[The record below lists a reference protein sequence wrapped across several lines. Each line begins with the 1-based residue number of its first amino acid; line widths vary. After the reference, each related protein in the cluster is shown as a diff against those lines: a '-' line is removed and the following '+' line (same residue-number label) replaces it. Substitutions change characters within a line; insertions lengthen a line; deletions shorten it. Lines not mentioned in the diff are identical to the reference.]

1 MAPKFRDLFKRKAA
15 EPQASP
21 QAAELFKSAQS
32 LEQRGE
38 LEQAK
43 AAYRAILESLPG
55 HWDSLNAIALI
66 ELKAGDVEGAIRA
79 YDEVLAHKDHAEGYY
94 KRANAKNRLGRWES
108 ALLDYDRA
116 IAINPGY
123 ANAYCNRGTVL
134 ERLHRW
140 GEALDSYDRAIALDP
155 GDCLAYY
162 NRGSVLKEL
171 DRLDEALVNYDRAI
185 ALKDDYAEAYIN
197 RGYVLQELER
207 HEAAVAS
214 FDRSIEI
221 KALYAEAFRGR
232 GTSLLI
238 LRRFEAAISSFN
250 KAIELNATC
259 AEAYHGRGQ
268 AEFALRQFEAA
279 ISSYDRAIALKP
291 EFNFISGARLH
302 AKAHICDWND
312 RVTDIQRI
320 IEGLR
325 ALNAVCE
332 PFAALSLLDSPELHR
347 LAAQVWVREE
357 CPPSDALGAI
367 PSRLRSTRLRIG
379 YFSPDFRTHPVSML
393 IAELFEIHD
402 RSRFEITAFAF
413 GPEANDALR
422 IRLERAFDSFIDVRT
437 QSNVEVALLTRN
449 LGIDIAVDL
458 AGFTEHTR
466 PNIFALRAAPIQVN
480 FLGYPG
486 TTGAEY
492 MDYIVADEI
501 VIPAGSRDRYSEKI
515 VYLPNSYQVNDS
527 TRRIPDQAFSRAELQ
542 LPESGFVFCCFNNNF
557 KIRADTFE
565 SWMRILTQ
573 VEKSVLWLL
582 EDNPVAPVNLREE
595 AAGRGIDPNRLV
607 FATRMPPP
615 QHLARQRAADLFLDT
630 APYNAHTTASDAL
643 RAGLPVVTL
652 IGESFA
658 GRVAASLL
666 CALKLPELI
675 TSTREEYEALAV
687 RLATDPELLG
697 RIRRKIEENRG
708 TAPLF
713 DTPLFARHLETAY
726 LNIFDRYQSGLPPD
740 HIFVKPD

>member
-1 MAPKFRDLFKRKAA
+1 
-15 EPQASP
+15 
-21 QAAELFKSAQS
+21 
-32 LEQRGE
+32 
-38 LEQAK
+38 
-43 AAYRAILESLPG
+43 
-55 HWDSLNAIALI
+55 
-66 ELKAGDVEGAIRA
+66 
-79 YDEVLAHKDHAEGYY
+79 
-94 KRANAKNRLGRWES
+94 
-108 ALLDYDRA
+108 
-116 IAINPGY
+116 
-123 ANAYCNRGTVL
+123 
-134 ERLHRW
+134 
-140 GEALDSYDRAIALDP
+140 
-155 GDCLAYY
+155 
-162 NRGSVLKEL
+162 
-171 DRLDEALVNYDRAI
+171 
-185 ALKDDYAEAYIN
+185 
-197 RGYVLQELER
+197 
-207 HEAAVAS
+207 
-214 FDRSIEI
+214 
-221 KALYAEAFRGR
+221 
-232 GTSLLI
+232 
-238 LRRFEAAISSFN
+238 
-250 KAIELNATC
+250 
-259 AEAYHGRGQ
+259 
-268 AEFALRQFEAA
+268 
-279 ISSYDRAIALKP
+279 
-291 EFNFISGARLH
+291 
-302 AKAHICDWND
+302 
-312 RVTDIQRI
+312 
-320 IEGLR
+320 
-325 ALNAVCE
+325 
-332 PFAALSLLDSPELHR
+332 
-347 LAAQVWVREE
+347 
-357 CPPSDALGAI
+357 
-367 PSRLRSTRLRIG
+367 
-379 YFSPDFRTHPVSML
+379 ML